1 MAPKNQFGQAFA
13 EGGKSPNDIPSL
25 GGSLSAS
32 PSHDSIR
39 GGGVQSDESKS
50 DSEQPW
56 ASIEHPSEDLHRLF
70 DSMVTKSYLQRLEYA
85 KVQPLHTDEDLAL
98 MDWIHISKLVYEQDT
113 FLPDKLSMLY
123 ASLHRVASQV
133 CLKIQY
139 TKGKSVELY
148 LGARDGDSNNF
159 HVSAKTME
167 SALTGF
173 LPGVEY
179 DHSSG
184 SLWDN
189 QQQRAVASFSGVASL
204 CDDKKQSFV
213 QGIDR
218 LLNAVMVSSVGNFSA
233 IFIADRVE
241 EEKVYR
247 MLHAYEEL
255 SSGLS
260 PLAEQQINFSEST
273 SDGVSRS
280 ITEGFNESIAKNIG
294 ETVTDGTSS
303 SSSIGQ
309 SRTET
314 KGTFSSHSVSSNI
327 SYGSSVGVSN
337 GLVYVGCNTSVS
349 AGYGNTRG
357 KSESITTGTT
367 ETETQGTNHS
377 LSLQSS
383 ETTSK
388 GSHQDT
394 SESISEQTT
403 KGLSFQQTYKNRRVQ
418 SYLKTLDQQIE
429 RLTESLPFGLWSTA
443 AYFVASTDI
452 ESQTLASIY
461 RGSVIGE
468 TSGIEATAIN
478 LFPREDSNTA
488 MVLSYLQ
495 QGLHPR
501 FLLDGIDVSA
511 GSIVTSQELAILFSL
526 PQRSVPGILVQERTS
541 FGRSVVSTKRQS
553 KQDDQDDYIELG
565 CISHLG
571 RLESSNKVRLALS
584 ELTKHT
590 FVTGSTGSG
599 KSNTLYLMLEQL
611 LNKGIKMLVIEPAKG
626 EYKHVFGHRSDVRV
640 LGTNPKKTEL
650 LHLNPFVF
658 PDDILVTEHI
668 DQLVEIFNACWP
680 MYAAM
685 PAVLKASIE
694 NAYKACGW
702 DLTTSENKY
711 RLYPTMEDV
720 LFALRSYIARSSYS
734 EEVKSNY
741 RGSLET
747 RLESLTRGI
756 LGEIFTGGKSPSDVE
771 LFDANVI
778 IDLSRVG
785 SVEVKALL
793 MGILTLRLREYRI
806 ATATQM
812 NMPLKHVTILEE
824 AHNLLKRTSTEQSGE
839 GANLVGKSV
848 EMIVNGIAE
857 MRTYGEGFIIVDQS
871 PGMLDLSAIRN
882 TNTKIVMALPEYMD
896 RDTAGKSLGLTE
908 KQILDISKQ
917 SVGQAIAYQSDW
929 EEAVQCQI
937 QKSQSTEIPFQY
949 IPKPQCEIKLDLSID
964 VLRFLFNGLGG
975 VQYRIDKGKVEKGIL
990 ASPNLSATH
999 KCLLL
1004 ETLRR
1009 SNMLDIPLVHRK
1021 NLLLWYFGAEALSD
1035 FDAFVNRQRVT
1046 IKQMLQNTSSMLSR
1060 LLSL

>member
-1 MAPKNQFGQAFA
+1 MVPKNQFGQVLA
-13 EGGKSPNDIPSL
+13 EGGKAPNDIPSQ
-25 GGSLSAS
+25 GGGLDAS
-32 PSHDSIR
+32 PSHDSVR
-39 GGGVQSDESKS
+39 GEIVKSGESKS
-50 DSEQPW
+50 DSGQVWDSVEQ
-56 ASIEHPSEDLHRLF
+56 PSEDLHRLF

-85 KVQPLHTDEDLAL
+85 EVQPLPAVEDLAK
-98 MDWIHISKLVYEQDT
+98 MDWVHISKLVYEQDT

-139 TKGKSVELY
+139 TKGKSVDLY

-184 SLWDN
+184 SHWDS
-189 QQQRAVASFSGVASL
+189 QLQRAVASFSGVASL

-218 LLNAVMVSSVGNFSA
+218 LLNAVMVSSVGSFSA

-255 SSGLS
+255 SFGLS

-273 SDGVSRS
+273 SDGISRS
-280 ITEGFNESIAKNIG
+280 ITVGLNESIAKNIG
-294 ETVTDGTSS
+294 ETVTDGTNS
-303 SSSIGQ
+303 SSSIGR
-309 SRTET
+309 SHTET
-314 KGTFSSHSVSSNI
+314 KGTFRSHSFSAGLTIPLKKVRLNLG
-327 SYGSSVGVSN
+327 YNKTQGSSE
-337 GLVYVGCNTSVS
+337 SV
-349 AGYGNTRG
+349 N
-357 KSESITTGTT
+357 IGTT

-377 LSLQSS
+377 LSIQSG

-388 GSHQDT
+388 GSHHDT

-403 KGLSFQQTYKNRRVQ
+403 KGLSFQQTYNNRRVQ

-478 LFPREDSNTA
+478 LFPREGSNTA

-501 FLLDGIDVSA
+501 FHLDGIDVSA

-526 PQRSVPGILVQERTS
+526 PQRSVPGILVQERTP
-541 FGRSVVSTKRQS
+541 FGRSVVSTKGQG
-553 KQDDQDDYIELG
+553 KQDDYIELG

-571 RLESSNKVRLALS
+571 RLESRNKVRLALS

-599 KSNTLYLMLEQL
+599 KSNTLYLMLGQL
-611 LNKGIKMLVIEPAKG
+611 LDKGIKMLVIEPAKG

-702 DLTTSENKY
+702 GLATSENEY
-711 RLYPTMEDV
+711 HLYPTMEDV
-720 LFALRSYIARSSYS
+720 LFALRFYVARSSYS

-756 LGEIFTGGKSPSDVE
+756 LGEIFTGRGAPSDAE
-771 LFDANVI
+771 LFDSNVI

-785 SVEVKALL
+785 SIEVKALL

-824 AHNLLKRTSTEQSGE
+824 AHNLLKRTSTEQSAE

-882 TNTKIVMALPEYMD
+882 TNTKIVMALPEYLD
-896 RDTAGKSLGLTE
+896 RDAAGKSLGLTE

-1021 NLLLWYFGAEALSD
+1021 NLFLWYLGAEALSD
-1035 FDAFVNRQRVT
+1035 FDAFANRQRVA
-1046 IKQMLQNTSSMLSR
+1046 IKQMLQNTSSILSR

>member
-1 MAPKNQFGQAFA
+1 MAQKNQFGQVLA
-13 EGGKSPNDIPSL
+13 EGGKAPNDIPSL
-25 GGSLSAS
+25 GGGLDAS
-32 PSHDSIR
+32 PSHDSVR
-39 GGGVQSDESKS
+39 GEIVKSSESKS
-50 DSEQPW
+50 APGQVW
-56 ASIEHPSEDLHRLF
+56 ASVEQLSEDLHRLF
-70 DSMVTKSYLQRLEYA
+70 DSMVIKSYLQRLEYA
-85 KVQPLHTDEDLAL
+85 EVQPLPAAEDLAK
-98 MDWIHISKLVYEQDT
+98 MDWVHISKLVYEQDT

-139 TKGKSVELY
+139 TKGKSVDLY

-184 SLWDN
+184 SHWDS
-189 QQQRAVASFSGVASL
+189 QLQRAVASFSGVASL

-218 LLNAVMVSSVGNFSA
+218 LLNAVMVSSVGSFSA

-255 SSGLS
+255 FSGLS

-273 SDGVSRS
+273 SDGVSKS

-294 ETVTDGTSS
+294 ETVTDGTNSS
-303 SSSIGQ
+303 SSLGQ
-309 SRTET
+309 SRTKT
-314 KGTFSSHSVSSNI
+314 KGTFRSRSFSAGIAIPKVGLNLGKTQGSSESVSI
-327 SYGSSVGVSN
+327 
-337 GLVYVGCNTSVS
+337 
-349 AGYGNTRG
+349 
-357 KSESITTGTT
+357 GTT
-367 ETETQGTNHS
+367 ENETQGTNHS

-388 GSHQDT
+388 GSHRDT
-394 SESISEQTT
+394 SESVSEQTT
-403 KGLSFQQTYKNRRVQ
+403 KGLSYQQTYKNRRVQ

-478 LFPREDSNTA
+478 LFPREGSNTA
-488 MVLSYLQ
+488 MVLSYLE

-501 FLLDGIDVSA
+501 FQLDGIDVSA

-526 PQRSVPGILVQERTS
+526 PQRSVPGILVQERTP
-541 FGRSVVSTKRQS
+541 FGRSVVSTRGLS
-553 KQDDQDDYIELG
+553 KQDDYIELG

-571 RLESSNKVRLALS
+571 RLESRNKVRLALS

-611 LNKGIKMLVIEPAKG
+611 LDKGIKMLVIEPAKG
-626 EYKHVFGHRSDVRV
+626 EYKHVFGHRADVRV

-650 LHLNPFVF
+650 LRLNPFVF

-702 DLTTSENKY
+702 DLTTSENEY

-720 LFALRSYIARSSYS
+720 LFALRSYVARSSYS

-756 LGEIFTGGKSPSDVE
+756 LGEIFTDGKSPSDVE
-771 LFDANVI
+771 LFDDNVI

-839 GANLVGKSV
+839 GTNLVGKSV

-882 TNTKIVMALPEYMD
+882 TNTKIVMALPEYLD
-896 RDTAGKSLGLTE
+896 RDAAGKSLGLTE

-937 QKSQSTEIPFQY
+937 SRSQSEEIPFQY
-949 IPKPQCEIKLDLSID
+949 TPKPQCEIKTDLSID
-964 VLRFLFNGLGG
+964 VIRFLFNGLED
-975 VQYRIDKGKVEKGIL
+975 VRYRINRDKVKRDIL
-990 ASPNLSATH
+990 SSSNLSATH

-1004 ETLRR
+1004 KELRR
-1009 SNMLDIPLVHRK
+1009 TDMLDIPPVQRK
-1021 NLLLWYFGAEALSD
+1021 DLLLWYLGIDILSD
-1035 FDAFVNRQRVT
+1035 FEAFVDQQRVA
-1046 IKQMLQNTSSMLSR
+1046 IKQVLQNSSSILSR

>member
-1 MAPKNQFGQAFA
+1 MAQKNQFGQVLA
-13 EGGKSPNDIPSL
+13 EGGKAPNDIPSL
-25 GGSLSAS
+25 DGGLYAL
-32 PSHDSIR
+32 PSHDSVR
-39 GGGVQSDESKS
+39 GELVKSGESKS
-50 DSEQPW
+50 DSDSGQVWASVEQPNG
-56 ASIEHPSEDLHRLF
+56 DLHRLF

-85 KVQPLHTDEDLAL
+85 EVQPLPAAEDLAK

-139 TKGKSVELY
+139 TKGTSVDLY

-179 DHSSG
+179 DYSSSSHWD
-184 SLWDN
+184 SL
-189 QQQRAVASFSGVASL
+189 QQRAVASFSGVASL

-218 LLNAVMVSSVGNFSA
+218 LLNAVMVSSVGSFSA

-260 PLAEQQINFSEST
+260 PLAEKQINFSEST

-280 ITEGFNESIAKNIG
+280 ITKGFNETVAKNIG
-294 ETVTDGTSS
+294 ETVTDGTNSS
-303 SSSIGQ
+303 SSLGQ

-314 KGTFSSHSVSSNI
+314 KGIFSSHSFSSNV
-327 SYGSSVGVSN
+327 SYGSSVGVSIGQVN
-337 GLVYVGCNTSVS
+337 IGYNTSVN
-349 AGYGNTRG
+349 AGYGYTRG
-357 KSESITTGTT
+357 ESENISTGTT

-377 LSLQSS
+377 LSLQSG

-388 GSHQDT
+388 GSHRDT
-394 SESISEQTT
+394 SESVSEQTT

-478 LFPREDSNTA
+478 LFPREGSNTP
-488 MVLSYLQ
+488 MVLSYLE

-501 FLLDGIDVSA
+501 FQLDRIDVSA

-526 PQRSVPGILVQERTS
+526 PQRSVPGILVQERTP
-541 FGRSVVSTKRQS
+541 FGRSVVSTRGLS
-553 KQDDQDDYIELG
+553 KQDDYIELG

-571 RLESSNKVRLALS
+571 RLESRNKVRLALS

-599 KSNTLYLMLEQL
+599 KSNTLYLILEQL
-611 LNKGIKMLVIEPAKG
+611 LDKGIKMLVIEPAKG
-626 EYKHVFGHRSDVRV
+626 EYKHVFGHRADVRV

-650 LHLNPFVF
+650 LRLNPFVF

-702 DLTTSENKY
+702 DLATSESEY
-711 RLYPTMEDV
+711 HLYPTMEDV
-720 LFALRSYIARSSYS
+720 LFALRSYVARSSYS

-756 LGEIFTGGKSPSDVE
+756 LGEIFTGRGAPSDVE
-771 LFDANVI
+771 LFDSNVI

-785 SVEVKALL
+785 SIEVKALL
-793 MGILTLRLREYRI
+793 MGILTLRLREHRI

-824 AHNLLKRTSTEQSGE
+824 AHNLLKRTSTEQSAE

-882 TNTKIVMALPEYMD
+882 TNTKIVMALPEYLD
-896 RDTAGKSLGLTE
+896 RDAAGKSLGLTE

-917 SVGQAIAYQSDW
+917 SVGQAIAYQSHW

-937 QKSQSTEIPFQY
+937 DRSQVEEKLFQY
-949 IPKPQCEIKLDLSID
+949 TPKPRSEAKEDLSID
-964 VLRFLFNGLGG
+964 VLRFLFNGL
-975 VQYRIDKGKVEKGIL
+975 QDLKYQINRGKLKSDIL
-990 ASPNLSATH
+990 SSPNLLATH
-999 KCLLL
+999 KYLLL
-1004 ETLRR
+1004 TQLKHTDV
-1009 SNMLDIPLVHRK
+1009 LDVDSVHRK
-1021 NLLLWYFGAEALSD
+1021 NLLLWYLGKDVLSD
-1035 FDAFVNRQRVT
+1035 FEAFVDQQRVV
-1046 IKQMLQNTSSMLSR
+1046 IKQMLQRSSSILSQ

>member
-1 MAPKNQFGQAFA
+1 MVPKNQFGQVLA
-13 EGGKSPNDIPSL
+13 EGGKALNDIPSL
-25 GGSLSAS
+25 GGGLDAS
-32 PSHDSIR
+32 PSHDSVR
-39 GGGVQSDESKS
+39 GEIVKSGESKS
-50 DSEQPW
+50 DSGQVWDSVEQ
-56 ASIEHPSEDLHRLF
+56 PSEDLHRLF

-85 KVQPLHTDEDLAL
+85 EVQPLPAVEDLAK
-98 MDWIHISKLVYEQDT
+98 MDWVHINKLVYEQDT

-123 ASLHRVASQV
+123 ASLHKVASQV

-139 TKGKSVELY
+139 TKGKSVNLY

-173 LPGVEY
+173 LPGTEY
-179 DHSSG
+179 DHSSV
-184 SLWDN
+184 SHWDS
-189 QQQRAVASFSGVASL
+189 QQRAVASFSGVASL

-218 LLNAVMVSSVGNFSA
+218 LLNAVMVSSVGSFSA

-255 SSGLS
+255 SSRLS
-260 PLAEQQINFSEST
+260 PLAEQQINFSESI
-273 SDGVSRS
+273 SDGISRS

-294 ETVTDGTSS
+294 ETMTDGTSS
-303 SSSIGQ
+303 SSSIGR
-309 SRTET
+309 SRTKT
-314 KGTFSSHSVSSNI
+314 KGTFSSHSFSSNI
-327 SYGSSVGVSN
+327 SYGSSAGVSD
-337 GLVYVGCNTSVS
+337 CNTIVS
-349 AGYGNTRG
+349 EGYSYTHGA
-357 KSESITTGTT
+357 SESISTGSTKNK
-367 ETETQGTNHS
+367 TQGTNHS
-377 LSLQSS
+377 LSLQSG

-388 GSHQDT
+388 GSHRDT
-394 SESISEQTT
+394 SESVSEQTT

-478 LFPREDSNTA
+478 LFPREGSNTA

-501 FLLDGIDVSA
+501 FQLDGIDISA

-541 FGRSVVSTKRQS
+541 FGRSVVSTRELS
-553 KQDDQDDYIELG
+553 KQDDYIELG

-571 RLESSNKVRLALS
+571 RIESSNKVRLALS

-599 KSNTLYLMLEQL
+599 KSNTLYLILEQL
-611 LNKGIKMLVIEPAKG
+611 LDKGTKMLVIEPAKG
-626 EYKHVFGHRSDVRV
+626 EYKHVFGHRADVRV

-650 LHLNPFVF
+650 LRLNPFVF

-702 DLTTSENKY
+702 DLATSENEY
-711 RLYPTMEDV
+711 HLYPTMEDV
-720 LFALRSYIARSSYS
+720 LFALRSYVARSSYS

-756 LGEIFTGGKSPSDVE
+756 LGEIFTDGKSPSDVE
-771 LFDANVI
+771 LFDDNVI

-785 SVEVKALL
+785 SVEVKALR

-882 TNTKIVMALPEYMD
+882 TNTKIVMALPEYLD
-896 RDTAGKSLGLTE
+896 RDAAGKSLGLTE

-917 SVGQAIAYQSDW
+917 SVGQAIAYQSHW

-937 QKSQSTEIPFQY
+937 DRSQVEEKLFQY
-949 IPKPQCEIKLDLSID
+949 SPKPQCEIKADLSID
-964 VLRFLFNGLGG
+964 VIRFLFNGLED
-975 VQYRIDKGKVEKGIL
+975 VRYRINRDKVKRDIL
-990 ASPNLSATH
+990 SSSNLSATH

-1004 ETLRR
+1004 KELRR
-1009 SNMLDIPLVHRK
+1009 TDMLDIPPIQRK
-1021 NLLLWYFGAEALSD
+1021 DLLLWYLGIDVLGD
-1035 FDAFVNRQRVT
+1035 FEAFVDHQRVT
-1046 IKQMLQNTSSMLSR
+1046 IKQVLQSASSILTR

>member
-1 MAPKNQFGQAFA
+1 MVPKNQFGQVLA
-13 EGGKSPNDIPSL
+13 EGGKAPNDIPSQ
-25 GGSLSAS
+25 GGGLDAS
-32 PSHDSIR
+32 PSHDSVR
-39 GGGVQSDESKS
+39 GEIVKSGESKS
-50 DSEQPW
+50 DSGQVWDSVEQ
-56 ASIEHPSEDLHRLF
+56 PSEDLHRLF

-85 KVQPLHTDEDLAL
+85 EVQPLPAAEDLAK
-98 MDWIHISKLVYEQDT
+98 MDWVHISKLVYEQDT

-139 TKGKSVELY
+139 TKGKSVDLY
-148 LGARDGDSNNF
+148 LGARDGDSDNF

-184 SLWDN
+184 SHWDS
-189 QQQRAVASFSGVASL
+189 QLQRAVASFSGVASL

-218 LLNAVMVSSVGNFSA
+218 LLNAVMVSSVGSFSA

-260 PLAEQQINFSEST
+260 PLAEQQIIFSEST
-273 SDGVSRS
+273 SDGISKS
-280 ITEGFNESIAKNIG
+280 ITEGFNESVAKNIG
-294 ETVTDGTSS
+294 ETVTDGTNS
-303 SSSIGQ
+303 SSSIGR

-314 KGTFSSHSVSSNI
+314 KGTFSSHSFSAGLSI
-327 SYGSSVGVSN
+327 GVS
-337 GLVYVGCNTSVS
+337 GTSVYAS
-349 AGYGNTRG
+349 GSIGYGYTRG
-357 KSESITTGTT
+357 KSKSISTGTT

-377 LSLQSS
+377 LSIQNG
-383 ETTSK
+383 ETTSR
-388 GSHQDT
+388 GSHHDT

-403 KGLSFQQTYKNRRVQ
+403 KGLSFQQTYNNRRVQ
-418 SYLKTLDQQIE
+418 SYLKMLDQQIE

-478 LFPREDSNTA
+478 LFPRENTNTA

-501 FLLDGIDVSA
+501 FHLDGIDVSA

-541 FGRSVVSTKRQS
+541 FGRSVVSTRGLS
-553 KQDDQDDYIELG
+553 KQDDYIELG

-571 RLESSNKVRLALS
+571 RLESRNKVRLALS

-599 KSNTLYLMLEQL
+599 KSNTLYLMLGQL
-611 LNKGIKMLVIEPAKG
+611 LDKGIKMLVIEPAKG

-702 DLTTSENKY
+702 GLATSENEY
-711 RLYPTMEDV
+711 HLYPTMEDV
-720 LFALRSYIARSSYS
+720 LFALRSYVARSSYS

-756 LGEIFTGGKSPSDVE
+756 LGEIFTGGGAPSDVE
-771 LFDANVI
+771 LFDSNVI

-785 SVEVKALL
+785 SIEVKALL

-824 AHNLLKRTSTEQSGE
+824 AHNLLKRTSTEQSAE

-882 TNTKIVMALPEYMD
+882 TNTKIVMALPEYLD
-896 RDTAGKSLGLTE
+896 RDAAGKSLGLTE

-917 SVGQAIAYQSDW
+917 SVGQAIAYQSHW

-937 QKSQSTEIPFQY
+937 DRSQVEEKLFQY
-949 IPKPQCEIKLDLSID
+949 TPKLRSEAKEDLSID

-1021 NLLLWYFGAEALSD
+1021 NLFLWYLGAEALSD

-1046 IKQMLQNTSSMLSR
+1046 IKQMLQNTSSILSR

>member
-1 MAPKNQFGQAFA
+1 MAQKNQFGQVLA
-13 EGGKSPNDIPSL
+13 EGGKAPNDISSL
-25 GGSLSAS
+25 DGGLYAS
-32 PSHDSIR
+32 PSHDSVR
-39 GGGVQSDESKS
+39 GEIVKSGESKS
-50 DSEQPW
+50 DSGQVW
-56 ASIEHPSEDLHRLF
+56 ASVEQPSEDLHRLF

-85 KVQPLHTDEDLAL
+85 EVQPLPAAEDLAK
-98 MDWIHISKLVYEQDT
+98 MDWVHISKLVYEQDT

-139 TKGKSVELY
+139 TKGKSVDLY

-184 SLWDN
+184 SHWDS

-218 LLNAVMVSSVGNFSA
+218 LLNAVMVSSVGSFSA

-273 SDGVSRS
+273 SDGISRS
-280 ITEGFNESIAKNIG
+280 ITEGVNESIAKNIG
-294 ETVTDGTSS
+294 ETVTDGTNS
-303 SSSIGQ
+303 SSSIGR
-309 SRTET
+309 SHTET
-314 KGTFSSHSVSSNI
+314 KGTFRSHSF
-327 SYGSSVGVSN
+327 
-337 GLVYVGCNTSVS
+337 S
-349 AGYGNTRG
+349 AGLTIPLKKVRLNLGYNKTQGS
-357 KSESITTGTT
+357 SESISTGIT
-367 ETETQGTNHS
+367 ENETQGTNHS

-388 GSHQDT
+388 GSHRDT
-394 SESISEQTT
+394 SESVSEQTT
-403 KGLSFQQTYKNRRVQ
+403 KGLSYQQTYKNRRVQ

-468 TSGIEATAIN
+468 TSGVEATAIN
-478 LFPREDSNTA
+478 LFPRENTNTA
-488 MVLSYLQ
+488 MVLSYLE

-501 FLLDGIDVSA
+501 FQLDGIDVSA

-541 FGRSVVSTKRQS
+541 FGRSVVSTKGQG
-553 KQDDQDDYIELG
+553 KQDDYIELG

-571 RLESSNKVRLALS
+571 RLESRNKVRLALS

-611 LNKGIKMLVIEPAKG
+611 LDKGIKMLVIEPAKG

-702 DLTTSENKY
+702 DLATSENEY

-720 LFALRSYIARSSYS
+720 LFALRSYVARSSYS

-756 LGEIFTGGKSPSDVE
+756 LGEIFTGRGAPSDAE
-771 LFDANVI
+771 LFDSNVI

-785 SVEVKALL
+785 SIEVKALL

-824 AHNLLKRTSTEQSGE
+824 AHNLLKRTSTEQSAE

-882 TNTKIVMALPEYMD
+882 TNTKIVMALPEYLD
-896 RDTAGKSLGLTE
+896 RDAAGKSLGLTE
-908 KQILDISKQ
+908 KQILDISMQ

-937 QKSQSTEIPFQY
+937 SRSQLEEIPFQY
-949 IPKPQCEIKLDLSID
+949 TPKPQCEIKLDLSID

-1009 SNMLDIPLVHRK
+1009 SNMLDIPLVLRK
-1021 NLLLWYFGAEALSD
+1021 NLFLWYLGAEALSD
-1035 FDAFVNRQRVT
+1035 FDAFVNRQRVA
-1046 IKQMLQNTSSMLSR
+1046 IKQMLQNTSSILSR

>member
-1 MAPKNQFGQAFA
+1 MAQKNQFGQVLA
-13 EGGKSPNDIPSL
+13 EGGKAPNDISSL
-25 GGSLSAS
+25 GGGLDAS
-32 PSHDSIR
+32 PSHDSVR
-39 GGGVQSDESKS
+39 GEIVKSGESKS
-50 DSEQPW
+50 APGQVW
-56 ASIEHPSEDLHRLF
+56 ASVEQPSEDLHRLF
-70 DSMVTKSYLQRLEYA
+70 DSMVIKSYLQRLEYA
-85 KVQPLHTDEDLAL
+85 EVQPLPAAEDLAK
-98 MDWIHISKLVYEQDT
+98 MDWVHISKLVYEQDT

-139 TKGKSVELY
+139 TKGKSVDLY

-184 SLWDN
+184 SHWDS
-189 QQQRAVASFSGVASL
+189 QLQRAVASFSGVASL

-218 LLNAVMVSSVGNFSA
+218 LLNAVMVSSVGSFSA

-273 SDGVSRS
+273 SDGISRS

-294 ETVTDGTSS
+294 ETVTDGTNSS
-303 SSSIGQ
+303 SSLGQ

-314 KGTFSSHSVSSNI
+314 KGTFRSRSFSAGIAIPKVGLNLGNNKTQGSSESVSI
-327 SYGSSVGVSN
+327 
-337 GLVYVGCNTSVS
+337 
-349 AGYGNTRG
+349 
-357 KSESITTGTT
+357 GTT
-367 ETETQGTNHS
+367 ENETQGTNHS
-377 LSLQSS
+377 LSLQSG

-388 GSHQDT
+388 GSHRDT
-394 SESISEQTT
+394 SESVSEQTT

-478 LFPREDSNTA
+478 LFPREGSNTP
-488 MVLSYLQ
+488 MILSYLQ

-501 FLLDGIDVSA
+501 FHLDGIDISA

-526 PQRSVPGILVQERTS
+526 PQRSVPGILVQERTA
-541 FGRSVVSTKRQS
+541 FGRSVVPTKNKS
-553 KQDDQDDYIELG
+553 VQDDYIELG

-571 RLESSNKVRLALS
+571 RIESSNKVRLALS

-599 KSNTLYLMLEQL
+599 KSNTLYLILEQL
-611 LNKGIKMLVIEPAKG
+611 LDKGIKMLVIEPAKG
-626 EYKHVFGHRSDVRV
+626 EYKYVFGHRADVRV

-650 LHLNPFVF
+650 LRLNPFVF

-702 DLTTSENKY
+702 DLATSENEY
-711 RLYPTMEDV
+711 NLYPTMEDV
-720 LFALRSYIARSSYS
+720 LFALRSYVGKSSYS

-756 LGEIFTGGKSPSDVE
+756 LGEIFTGRGAPSDAE
-771 LFDANVI
+771 LFDSNVI

-785 SVEVKALL
+785 SIEVKALL

-806 ATATQM
+806 ATAMQM

-824 AHNLLKRTSTEQSGE
+824 AHNLLKRTSTEQSAE

-882 TNTKIVMALPEYMD
+882 TNTKIVMALPEYLD
-896 RDTAGKSLGLTE
+896 RDAAGKSLGLTE

-917 SVGQAIAYQSDW
+917 SVGQAIAYQSHW

-937 QKSQSTEIPFQY
+937 SRSQSEEIPFQY
-949 IPKPQCEIKLDLSID
+949 TPKPQCEIKTDLSID
-964 VLRFLFNGLGG
+964 VIRFLFNGLED
-975 VQYRIDKGKVEKGIL
+975 VRYRINRDKVKCEIL
-990 ASPNLSATH
+990 SSSNLSATH

-1004 ETLRR
+1004 KELRR
-1009 SNMLDIPLVHRK
+1009 TDMLDIPPVQRK
-1021 NLLLWYFGAEALSD
+1021 DLLLWYLGIDVLGD
-1035 FDAFVNRQRVT
+1035 FEAFVDQQRVV
-1046 IKQMLQNTSSMLSR
+1046 IKQVLQRSSSILSR

>member
-1 MAPKNQFGQAFA
+1 
-13 EGGKSPNDIPSL
+13 
-25 GGSLSAS
+25 
-32 PSHDSIR
+32 
-39 GGGVQSDESKS
+39 
-50 DSEQPW
+50 
-56 ASIEHPSEDLHRLF
+56 
-70 DSMVTKSYLQRLEYA
+70 MVIKSYLQRLEYA
-85 KVQPLHTDEDLAL
+85 EVQPLPAAEDLAK
-98 MDWIHISKLVYEQDT
+98 MDWVHISKLVYEQDT

-139 TKGKSVELY
+139 TKGKSVDLY

-184 SLWDN
+184 SHWDS
-189 QQQRAVASFSGVASL
+189 QLQRAVASFSGVASL

-218 LLNAVMVSSVGNFSA
+218 LLNAVMVSSVGSFSA

-255 SSGLS
+255 FSGLS

-273 SDGVSRS
+273 SDGVSKS

-294 ETVTDGTSS
+294 ETVTDGTNSS
-303 SSSIGQ
+303 SSLGQ
-309 SRTET
+309 SRTKT
-314 KGTFSSHSVSSNI
+314 KGTFRSRSFSAGIAIPKVGLNLGKTQGSSESVSI
-327 SYGSSVGVSN
+327 
-337 GLVYVGCNTSVS
+337 
-349 AGYGNTRG
+349 
-357 KSESITTGTT
+357 GTT
-367 ETETQGTNHS
+367 ENETQGTNHS

-388 GSHQDT
+388 GSHRDT
-394 SESISEQTT
+394 SESVSEQTT
-403 KGLSFQQTYKNRRVQ
+403 KGLSYQQTYKNRRVQ

-478 LFPREDSNTA
+478 LFPREGSNTA
-488 MVLSYLQ
+488 MVLSYLE

-501 FLLDGIDVSA
+501 FQLDGIDVSA

-526 PQRSVPGILVQERTS
+526 PQRSVPGILVQERTP
-541 FGRSVVSTKRQS
+541 FGRSVVSTRGLS
-553 KQDDQDDYIELG
+553 KQDDYIELG

-571 RLESSNKVRLALS
+571 RLESRNKVRLALS

-611 LNKGIKMLVIEPAKG
+611 LDKGIKMLVIEPAKG
-626 EYKHVFGHRSDVRV
+626 EYKHVFGHRADVRV

-650 LHLNPFVF
+650 LRLNPFVF

-702 DLTTSENKY
+702 DLTTSENEY

-720 LFALRSYIARSSYS
+720 LFALRSYVARSSYS

-756 LGEIFTGGKSPSDVE
+756 LGEIFTDGKSPSDVE
-771 LFDANVI
+771 LFDDNVI

-839 GANLVGKSV
+839 GTNLVGKSV

-882 TNTKIVMALPEYMD
+882 TNTKIVMALPEYLD
-896 RDTAGKSLGLTE
+896 RDAAGKSLGLTE

-937 QKSQSTEIPFQY
+937 SRSQSEEIPFQY
-949 IPKPQCEIKLDLSID
+949 TPKPQCEIKTDLSID
-964 VLRFLFNGLGG
+964 VIRFLFNGLED
-975 VQYRIDKGKVEKGIL
+975 VRYRINRDKVKRDIL
-990 ASPNLSATH
+990 SSSNLSATH

-1004 ETLRR
+1004 KELRR
-1009 SNMLDIPLVHRK
+1009 TDMLDIPPVQRK
-1021 NLLLWYFGAEALSD
+1021 DLLLWYLGIDILSD
-1035 FDAFVNRQRVT
+1035 FEAFVDQQRVA
-1046 IKQMLQNTSSMLSR
+1046 IKQVLQNSSSILSR

>member
-1 MAPKNQFGQAFA
+1 MAQKNQFGQVLA
-13 EGGKSPNDIPSL
+13 EGGKAPNDISSL
-25 GGSLSAS
+25 DGGLYAS
-32 PSHDSIR
+32 PSHDSVR
-39 GGGVQSDESKS
+39 GEIVKSGESKS
-50 DSEQPW
+50 DSGQVW
-56 ASIEHPSEDLHRLF
+56 ASVEQPSEDLHRLF

-85 KVQPLHTDEDLAL
+85 EVQPLPAAEDLAK
-98 MDWIHISKLVYEQDT
+98 MDWVHISKLVYEQDT

-139 TKGKSVELY
+139 TKGKSVDLY

-184 SLWDN
+184 SHWDS

-218 LLNAVMVSSVGNFSA
+218 LLNAVMVSSVGSFSA

-247 MLHAYEEL
+247 MLYAYEEL

-260 PLAEQQINFSEST
+260 PLAERQINFSEST
-273 SDGVSRS
+273 SDGVSKS
-280 ITEGFNESIAKNIG
+280 ITEGFNESVAKNIG
-294 ETVTDGTSS
+294 ETVTDGTNS
-303 SSSIGQ
+303 SSSIGR

-314 KGTFSSHSVSSNI
+314 KGTFSSHSFSA
-327 SYGSSVGVSN
+327 
-337 GLVYVGCNTSVS
+337 NTSAGLSIGVPGIS
-349 AGYGNTRG
+349 VYASGGSGYGYTRG
-357 KSESITTGTT
+357 TSESISTGIT
-367 ETETQGTNHS
+367 ENETQGTNHS
-377 LSLQSS
+377 LSLQSG

-388 GSHQDT
+388 GSHRDT
-394 SESISEQTT
+394 SESVSEQTT
-403 KGLSFQQTYKNRRVQ
+403 KGLSYQQTYKNRRVQ
-418 SYLKTLDQQIE
+418 SYLKTLDQQVE

-478 LFPREDSNTA
+478 LFPREGSNTA

-501 FLLDGIDVSA
+501 FHLDGIDVSA

-526 PQRSVPGILVQERTS
+526 PQKSVPGILVQERTP
-541 FGRSVVSTKRQS
+541 FGRSVVSTRELS
-553 KQDDQDDYIELG
+553 KQDDYIELG

-571 RLESSNKVRLALS
+571 RIESGNKVRLALS

-599 KSNTLYLMLEQL
+599 KSNTLYLILEQL
-611 LNKGIKMLVIEPAKG
+611 LDKGIKMLVIEPAKG
-626 EYKHVFGHRSDVRV
+626 EYKHVFGHRADVRV

-650 LHLNPFVF
+650 LRLNPFVF

-702 DLTTSENKY
+702 DLATSENEY
-711 RLYPTMEDV
+711 NLYPTMEDV
-720 LFALRSYIARSSYS
+720 LFALRSYVGKSSYS

-756 LGEIFTGGKSPSDVE
+756 LGEIFTGRGAPSDAE
-771 LFDANVI
+771 LFDSNVI

-785 SVEVKALL
+785 SIEVKALL

-806 ATATQM
+806 ATATLM

-824 AHNLLKRTSTEQSGE
+824 AHNLLKRTSTEQSAE

-882 TNTKIVMALPEYMD
+882 TNTKIVMALPEYLD
-896 RDTAGKSLGLTE
+896 RDVAGKSLGLTE

-917 SVGQAIAYQSDW
+917 SVGQAIAYQSHW

-937 QKSQSTEIPFQY
+937 SRSQSEEIPFQY
-949 IPKPQCEIKLDLSID
+949 TPKPQCEIKTDLSID
-964 VLRFLFNGLGG
+964 VIRFLFNGLED
-975 VQYRIDKGKVEKGIL
+975 VRYRINRDKVKREIL
-990 ASPNLSATH
+990 SSSNLSATH

-1004 ETLRR
+1004 KELRR
-1009 SNMLDIPLVHRK
+1009 TDMLDIPPVQRK
-1021 NLLLWYFGAEALSD
+1021 DLLLWYLGIDVLGD
-1035 FDAFVNRQRVT
+1035 FEAFVDQQRVV
-1046 IKQMLQNTSSMLSR
+1046 IKQVLQRSSSILSR

>member
-1 MAPKNQFGQAFA
+1 MAQKNQFGQVLA
-13 EGGKSPNDIPSL
+13 EGGKAPNDIPSL
-25 GGSLSAS
+25 GGGLDAS
-32 PSHDSIR
+32 PSHDSVR
-39 GGGVQSDESKS
+39 GGIVKSGESKS
-50 DSEQPW
+50 DSGQVW
-56 ASIEHPSEDLHRLF
+56 ASVEQPSEDLHRLF
-70 DSMVTKSYLQRLEYA
+70 DAMVTKSYLQRLEYA
-85 KVQPLHTDEDLAL
+85 EVQPLPAVEDLAK
-98 MDWIHISKLVYEQDT
+98 MDWVHISKLVYEQDT

-139 TKGKSVELY
+139 TKGKSVDLY

-184 SLWDN
+184 SHWDS
-189 QQQRAVASFSGVASL
+189 QLQRAVASFSGVASL

-218 LLNAVMVSSVGNFSA
+218 LLNAVMVSSVGSFSA

-255 SSGLS
+255 SFGLS

-273 SDGVSRS
+273 SDGISRS
-280 ITEGFNESIAKNIG
+280 ITVGLNESIAKNIG
-294 ETVTDGTSS
+294 ETVTDGTNS
-303 SSSIGQ
+303 SSSIGR
-309 SRTET
+309 SHTET
-314 KGTFSSHSVSSNI
+314 KGTFRSHSFSAGLTIPLKKVRLNLG
-327 SYGSSVGVSN
+327 YNKTQGSSE
-337 GLVYVGCNTSVS
+337 SV
-349 AGYGNTRG
+349 N
-357 KSESITTGTT
+357 IGTT

-377 LSLQSS
+377 LSIQSG

-388 GSHQDT
+388 GSHHDT

-403 KGLSFQQTYKNRRVQ
+403 KGLSFQQTYNNRRVQ

-478 LFPREDSNTA
+478 LFPREGSNTA

-501 FLLDGIDVSA
+501 FHLDGIDVSA

-526 PQRSVPGILVQERTS
+526 PQRSVPGILVQERTP
-541 FGRSVVSTKRQS
+541 FGRSVVSTKGQG
-553 KQDDQDDYIELG
+553 KQDDYIELG

-571 RLESSNKVRLALS
+571 RLESRNKVRLALS

-599 KSNTLYLMLEQL
+599 KSNTLYLMLGQL
-611 LNKGIKMLVIEPAKG
+611 LDKGIKMLVIEPAKG

-650 LHLNPFVF
+650 LRLNPFVF

-685 PAVLKASIE
+685 PAVLKASVE

-702 DLTTSENKY
+702 DLTTSENEY
-711 RLYPTMEDV
+711 HLYPTMEDV
-720 LFALRSYIARSSYS
+720 LFALRSYVARSSYS

-756 LGEIFTGGKSPSDVE
+756 LGEIFTGRGAPSDAE
-771 LFDANVI
+771 LFDSNVI

-785 SVEVKALL
+785 SIEVKALL

-824 AHNLLKRTSTEQSGE
+824 AHNLLKRTSTEQSAE

-882 TNTKIVMALPEYMD
+882 TNTKIVMALPEYLD
-896 RDTAGKSLGLTE
+896 RDAAGKSLGLTE

-1021 NLLLWYFGAEALSD
+1021 NLFLWYLGAEALSD
-1035 FDAFVNRQRVT
+1035 FDAFANRQRVA
-1046 IKQMLQNTSSMLSR
+1046 IKQMLQNTSSILSR

>member
-1 MAPKNQFGQAFA
+1 MVPKNQFGQVLA
-13 EGGKSPNDIPSL
+13 EGGKAPNDIPSQ
-25 GGSLSAS
+25 GGGLDAS
-32 PSHDSIR
+32 PSHDSVR
-39 GGGVQSDESKS
+39 GEIVKSGESKS
-50 DSEQPW
+50 DSGQVWDSVEQ
-56 ASIEHPSEDLHRLF
+56 PSEDLHRLF

-85 KVQPLHTDEDLAL
+85 EVQPLPAAEDLAK
-98 MDWIHISKLVYEQDT
+98 MDWVHISKLVYEQDT

-139 TKGKSVELY
+139 TKGKSVDLY
-148 LGARDGDSNNF
+148 LGARDGDSDNF

-184 SLWDN
+184 SHWDS
-189 QQQRAVASFSGVASL
+189 QLQRAVASFSGVASL

-218 LLNAVMVSSVGNFSA
+218 LLNAVMVSSVGSFSA

-260 PLAEQQINFSEST
+260 PLAEQQIIFSEST
-273 SDGVSRS
+273 SDGISKS
-280 ITEGFNESIAKNIG
+280 ITEGFNESVAKNIG
-294 ETVTDGTSS
+294 ETVTDGTNS
-303 SSSIGQ
+303 SSSIGR

-314 KGTFSSHSVSSNI
+314 KGTFSSHSFSAGLSI
-327 SYGSSVGVSN
+327 GVS
-337 GLVYVGCNTSVS
+337 GTSVYAS
-349 AGYGNTRG
+349 GSIGYGYTRG
-357 KSESITTGTT
+357 KSKSISTGTT

-377 LSLQSS
+377 LSIQNG
-383 ETTSK
+383 ETTSR
-388 GSHQDT
+388 GSHHDT

-403 KGLSFQQTYKNRRVQ
+403 KGLSFQQTYNNRRVQ

-478 LFPREDSNTA
+478 LFPRENTNTA

-501 FLLDGIDVSA
+501 FHLDGIDVSA

-541 FGRSVVSTKRQS
+541 FGRSVVSTRGLS
-553 KQDDQDDYIELG
+553 KQDDYIELG

-571 RLESSNKVRLALS
+571 RLESRNKVRLALS

-599 KSNTLYLMLEQL
+599 KSNTLYLMLGQL
-611 LNKGIKMLVIEPAKG
+611 LDKGIKMLVIESAKCD
-626 EYKHVFGHRSDVRV
+626 YPHVFGHRLEVRA

-702 DLTTSENKY
+702 GLATSENEY
-711 RLYPTMEDV
+711 HLYPTMEDV
-720 LFALRSYIARSSYS
+720 LFALRSYVARSSYS

-756 LGEIFTGGKSPSDVE
+756 LGEIFTGGGAPSDVE
-771 LFDANVI
+771 LFDSNVI

-785 SVEVKALL
+785 SIEVKALL

-824 AHNLLKRTSTEQSGE
+824 AHNLLKRTSTEQSAE

-882 TNTKIVMALPEYMD
+882 TNTKIVMALPEYLD
-896 RDTAGKSLGLTE
+896 RDAAGKSLGLTE

-917 SVGQAIAYQSDW
+917 SVGQAIAYQSHW

-937 QKSQSTEIPFQY
+937 DRSQVEEKLFQY
-949 IPKPQCEIKLDLSID
+949 TPKLRSEAKEDLSID

-1021 NLLLWYFGAEALSD
+1021 NLFLWYLGAEALSD

-1046 IKQMLQNTSSMLSR
+1046 IKQMLQNTSSILSR

>member
-1 MAPKNQFGQAFA
+1 MAQKNQFGQVLAD
-13 EGGKSPNDIPSL
+13 GGKAPNDISSL
-25 GGSLSAS
+25 DGGLYAS
-32 PSHDSIR
+32 PSHDSVR
-39 GGGVQSDESKS
+39 GGIVKSGESKS
-50 DSEQPW
+50 DSGQVWAPVEQ
-56 ASIEHPSEDLHRLF
+56 PSEDLHRLF

-85 KVQPLHTDEDLAL
+85 EVQPLPAAEDLAK
-98 MDWIHISKLVYEQDT
+98 MDWVHINKLVYEQDT

-139 TKGKSVELY
+139 TKGKSVDLY

-184 SLWDN
+184 SHWDS
-189 QQQRAVASFSGVASL
+189 QLQRAVASFSGVASL

-218 LLNAVMVSSVGNFSA
+218 LLNAVMVSSVGSFSA

-241 EEKVYR
+241 DEKVYR

-260 PLAEQQINFSEST
+260 LLAEQQINFSEST

-280 ITEGFNESIAKNIG
+280 ITEGFNESVAKNIG
-294 ETVTDGTSS
+294 ETVTDGTNS
-303 SSSIGQ
+303 SSSIGR

-314 KGTFSSHSVSSNI
+314 EGRFRSHSF
-327 SYGSSVGVSN
+327 
-337 GLVYVGCNTSVS
+337 S
-349 AGYGNTRG
+349 AGFKIPKVNLGYNHTRG
-357 KSESITTGTT
+357 TSESISTGIT
-367 ETETQGTNHS
+367 ENETQGTNHS

-388 GSHQDT
+388 GSHRDT
-394 SESISEQTT
+394 SESVSEQTT
-403 KGLSFQQTYKNRRVQ
+403 KGLSYQQTYKNRRVQ

-478 LFPREDSNTA
+478 LFPRENTNTA

-501 FLLDGIDVSA
+501 FHLDGIEVSA

-526 PQRSVPGILVQERTS
+526 PQRSVPGILVQERTP
-541 FGRSVVSTKRQS
+541 FGRSVVSTRKLS
-553 KQDDQDDYIELG
+553 KQDDYIELG

-571 RLESSNKVRLALS
+571 RIESSNKVRLALS

-599 KSNTLYLMLEQL
+599 KSNTLYLILEQL
-611 LNKGIKMLVIEPAKG
+611 LDKGIKMLVIEPAKG
-626 EYKHVFGHRSDVRV
+626 EYKHVFGHRADVRV

-650 LHLNPFVF
+650 LRLNPFVF

-702 DLTTSENKY
+702 DLATSENEY
-711 RLYPTMEDV
+711 HLYPTMEDV
-720 LFALRSYIARSSYS
+720 LFALRSYVARSSYS

-756 LGEIFTGGKSPSDVE
+756 LGEIFTDGKSPSDVE
-771 LFDANVI
+771 LFDDNVI

-812 NMPLKHVTILEE
+812 NMPL
-824 AHNLLKRTSTEQSGE
+824 
-839 GANLVGKSV
+839 
-848 EMIVNGIAE
+848 
-857 MRTYGEGFIIVDQS
+857 
-871 PGMLDLSAIRN
+871 
-882 TNTKIVMALPEYMD
+882 
-896 RDTAGKSLGLTE
+896 
-908 KQILDISKQ
+908 
-917 SVGQAIAYQSDW
+917 
-929 EEAVQCQI
+929 
-937 QKSQSTEIPFQY
+937 
-949 IPKPQCEIKLDLSID
+949 
-964 VLRFLFNGLGG
+964 
-975 VQYRIDKGKVEKGIL
+975 
-990 ASPNLSATH
+990 
-999 KCLLL
+999 
-1004 ETLRR
+1004 
-1009 SNMLDIPLVHRK
+1009 
-1021 NLLLWYFGAEALSD
+1021 
-1035 FDAFVNRQRVT
+1035 
-1046 IKQMLQNTSSMLSR
+1046 
-1060 LLSL
+1060 

>member
-1 MAPKNQFGQAFA
+1 MAQKNQFGQVLA
-13 EGGKSPNDIPSL
+13 EGGKAPNDIPSL
-25 GGSLSAS
+25 GGGLDAS
-32 PSHDSIR
+32 PSHDSVR
-39 GGGVQSDESKS
+39 GEIVKSSESKS
-50 DSEQPW
+50 APGQVW
-56 ASIEHPSEDLHRLF
+56 ASVEQLSEDLHRLF
-70 DSMVTKSYLQRLEYA
+70 DSMVIKSYLQRLEYA
-85 KVQPLHTDEDLAL
+85 EVQPLPAAEDLAK
-98 MDWIHISKLVYEQDT
+98 MDWVHISKLVYEQDT

-139 TKGKSVELY
+139 TKGKSVDLY

-184 SLWDN
+184 SHWDS
-189 QQQRAVASFSGVASL
+189 QLQRAVASFSGVASL

-218 LLNAVMVSSVGNFSA
+218 LLNAVMVSSVGSFSA

-255 SSGLS
+255 FSGLS

-273 SDGVSRS
+273 SDGVSKS

-294 ETVTDGTSS
+294 ETVTDGTNSS
-303 SSSIGQ
+303 SSLGQ
-309 SRTET
+309 SRTKT
-314 KGTFSSHSVSSNI
+314 KGTFRSRSFSAGIAIPKVGLNLGKTQGSSESVSI
-327 SYGSSVGVSN
+327 
-337 GLVYVGCNTSVS
+337 
-349 AGYGNTRG
+349 
-357 KSESITTGTT
+357 GTT
-367 ETETQGTNHS
+367 ENETQGTNHS

-388 GSHQDT
+388 GSHRDT
-394 SESISEQTT
+394 SESVSEQTT
-403 KGLSFQQTYKNRRVQ
+403 KGLSYQQTYKNRRVQ

-478 LFPREDSNTA
+478 LFPREGSNTA
-488 MVLSYLQ
+488 MVLSYLE

-501 FLLDGIDVSA
+501 FQLDGIDVSA

-526 PQRSVPGILVQERTS
+526 PQRSVPGILVQERTP
-541 FGRSVVSTKRQS
+541 FGRSVVSTRGLS
-553 KQDDQDDYIELG
+553 KQDDYIELG

-571 RLESSNKVRLALS
+571 RLESRNKVRLALS

-611 LNKGIKMLVIEPAKG
+611 LDKGIKMLVIEPAKG
-626 EYKHVFGHRSDVRV
+626 EYKHVFGHRADVRV

-650 LHLNPFVF
+650 LRLNPFVF

-702 DLTTSENKY
+702 DLTTSENEY

-720 LFALRSYIARSSYS
+720 LFALRSYVARSSYS

-756 LGEIFTGGKSPSDVE
+756 LGEIFTDGKSPSDVE
-771 LFDANVI
+771 LFDDNVI

-882 TNTKIVMALPEYMD
+882 TNTKIVMALPEYLD
-896 RDTAGKSLGLTE
+896 RDAAGKSLGLTE

-937 QKSQSTEIPFQY
+937 SRSQSEEIPFQY
-949 IPKPQCEIKLDLSID
+949 TPKPQCEIKTDLSID
-964 VLRFLFNGLGG
+964 VIRFLFNGLED
-975 VQYRIDKGKVEKGIL
+975 VRYRINRDKVKRDIL
-990 ASPNLSATH
+990 SSSNLSATH

-1004 ETLRR
+1004 KELRR
-1009 SNMLDIPLVHRK
+1009 TDMLDIPPVQRK
-1021 NLLLWYFGAEALSD
+1021 DLLLWYLGIDILSD
-1035 FDAFVNRQRVT
+1035 FEAFVDQQRVA
-1046 IKQMLQNTSSMLSR
+1046 IKQVLQNSSSILSR

>member
-1 MAPKNQFGQAFA
+1 MAQKNQFGQVLA
-13 EGGKSPNDIPSL
+13 EGGKAPNDISSL
-25 GGSLSAS
+25 GGGLDAS
-32 PSHDSIR
+32 PSHDSVR
-39 GGGVQSDESKS
+39 GEIVKSGESKS
-50 DSEQPW
+50 DSGQVW
-56 ASIEHPSEDLHRLF
+56 ASVEQPSEDLHRLF

-85 KVQPLHTDEDLAL
+85 EVQPLPAAEDLAK
-98 MDWIHISKLVYEQDT
+98 MDWVHISKLVYEQDT

-139 TKGKSVELY
+139 TKGKSVDLY

-184 SLWDN
+184 SHWDS

-204 CDDKKQSFV
+204 YDDKKQSFV

-218 LLNAVMVSSVGNFSA
+218 LLNAVMVSSVGSFSA

-273 SDGVSRS
+273 SDGISRS
-280 ITEGFNESIAKNIG
+280 ITEGLNESIAKNIG
-294 ETVTDGTSS
+294 ETVTDGTNS
-303 SSSIGQ
+303 SSSIGR
-309 SRTET
+309 SHTET
-314 KGTFSSHSVSSNI
+314 KGTFSSHSFSAGLTIPLKKVRLNLG
-327 SYGSSVGVSN
+327 YNKTQGSSE
-337 GLVYVGCNTSVS
+337 SV
-349 AGYGNTRG
+349 N
-357 KSESITTGTT
+357 IGTT

-377 LSLQSS
+377 LSIQNG
-383 ETTSK
+383 ETTSR
-388 GSHQDT
+388 GSHHDT

-403 KGLSFQQTYKNRRVQ
+403 KGLSFQQTYNNRRVQ

-478 LFPREDSNTA
+478 LFPREDSNTT

-501 FLLDGIDVSA
+501 FLLDGIGVSA

-541 FGRSVVSTKRQS
+541 FGRSVVSTKGQG
-553 KQDDQDDYIELG
+553 KQDDYIELG

-571 RLESSNKVRLALS
+571 RLESRNKVRLALS

-611 LNKGIKMLVIEPAKG
+611 LDKGIKMLVIEPAKG

-702 DLTTSENKY
+702 DLTTSENEY

-720 LFALRSYIARSSYS
+720 LFALRSYVARSSYS

-756 LGEIFTGGKSPSDVE
+756 LGEIFTGRGAPSDAE
-771 LFDANVI
+771 LFDSNVI

-785 SVEVKALL
+785 SIEVKALL

-824 AHNLLKRTSTEQSGE
+824 AHNLLKRTSTEQSAE

-882 TNTKIVMALPEYMD
+882 TNTKIVMALPEYLD
-896 RDTAGKSLGLTE
+896 RDAAGKSLGLTE

-949 IPKPQCEIKLDLSID
+949 IPKPQCEIKLNLSID

-975 VQYRIDKGKVEKGIL
+975 VQYRIDKGKVEKGIF

-1021 NLLLWYFGAEALSD
+1021 NLFLWYLGAEALSD
-1035 FDAFVNRQRVT
+1035 FDAFVNRQRVA
-1046 IKQMLQNTSSMLSR
+1046 IKQMLQNTSSILSR
-1060 LLSL
+1060 LLSF